1 MAAPKYYEVKAE
13 VVSVKELKHNLITA
27 VLRSKE
33 IAKKTKPGQFI
44 TIQVNNKD
52 ESVPVLRRPFA
63 VSYTNGNEF
72 EIIFDV
78 VGRGT
83 DILKRMLKV
92 GEKIN
97 ILGPLGNGFNTK
109 VNGKEKLLLAG
120 GVGIAPIKKLMQ
132 YFTDKGD
139 QVTLIWGNRDKSGF
153 FDIDFFMDQNI
164 KLFAATNDGSLGFE
178 GNVLDILKAEIKNS
192 NLKKINDYNIYVVG
206 PNPMMRAVADYVAE
220 NEHYC
225 QVSLE
230 VVMACGI
237 GVCQGCAVKKK
248 KEDGYY
254 LTCVDGPVFNSCSI
268 EIP

>member
-1 MAAPKYYEVKAE
+1 MKEPKYYEVKAE
-13 VVSVKELKHNLITA
+13 VVSVRELKHNVVTA
-27 VLRSKE
+27 ILRSKE
-33 IAKKTKPGQFI
+33 IADKTKPGQFVN
-44 TIQVNNKD
+44 IQVNNKN
-52 ESVPVLRRPFA
+52 ETVPVLRRPFA
-63 VSYTNGNEF
+63 VSYTDGDNF

-83 DILKRMLKV
+83 NILKDMLVV
-92 GEKIN
+92 GEQVN
-97 ILGPLGNGFNTK
+97 VLGPLGNGFDIN

-164 KLFAATNDGSLGFE
+164 KIFVATDDGSLGFE
-178 GNVLDILKAEIKNS
+178 GNVLDILKSEIKNN

-206 PNPMMRAVADYVAE
+206 PNPMMKAVADYCSE
-220 NEHYC
+220 MDHYC

-230 VVMACGI
+230 TPMACGI

-254 LTCVDGPVFNSCSI
+254 LTCVDGPVFNSCDV

>member
-1 MAAPKYYEVKAE
+1 MTAPKYYEVQAE
-13 VVSVKELKHNLITA
+13 VISVKEMKHNLITA
-27 VLRSKE
+27 ILKSAK
-33 IAKKTKPGQFI
+33 IAKNTKPGQFI
-44 TIQVNNKD
+44 TIQVMNQD
-52 ESVPVLRRPFA
+52 ETVPVLRRPFA
-63 VSYTNGNEF
+63 VSYVKGNEF

-83 DILKRMLKV
+83 DILKRMLKAK
-92 GEKIN
+92 EKIN

-109 VNGKEKLLLAG
+109 VNGKEKLLIAG

-164 KLFAATNDGSLGFE
+164 KFFVATDDGSLGFE
-178 GNVLDILKAEIKNS
+178 GNVLDILKAEIKNN

-206 PNPMMRAVADYVAE
+206 PNPMMKAVVDYVTKMK
-220 NEHYC
+220 HYC

-230 VVMACGI
+230 APMACGI

-248 KEDGYY
+248 KEDGYL
-254 LTCVDGPVFNSCSI
+254 LTCVDGPVFNSCEI

>member
-1 MAAPKYYEVKAE
+1 MTSTKYYEVQAK
-13 VVSVKELKHNLITA
+13 VVSVKEMNHSVIVATLKS
-27 VLRSKE
+27 SK
-33 IAKKTKPGQFI
+33 IAKNTKPGQFI

-52 ESVPVLRRPFA
+52 ESIPVLRRPFA
-63 VSYTNGNEF
+63 VSYTNGDEF

-97 ILGPLGNGFNTK
+97 VLGPLGNGFNTK
-109 VNGKEKLLLAG
+109 INGKEKLLLAG

-153 FDIDFFMDQNI
+153 FDIDFFMDQDI
-164 KLFAATNDGSLGFE
+164 KLFVTTDDGSLGFE
-178 GNVLDILKAEIKNS
+178 GNVLDILKAEIKNN
-192 NLKKINDYNIYVVG
+192 NLKKINDYNIYAVG
-206 PNPMMRAVADYVAE
+206 PNPMMEAVSNYVSE
-220 NEHYC
+220 MDHYC
-225 QVSLE
+225 QISLE
-230 VVMACGI
+230 TPMACGI
-237 GVCQGCAVKKK
+237 GVCQGCAVQKK

-254 LTCVDGPVFNSCSI
+254 LTCVDGPVFNSCDV

>member
-1 MAAPKYYEVKAE
+1 MTESKYHEVQAE
-13 VVSVKELKHNLITA
+13 VVSVKELKHNVIEA

-33 IAKKTKPGQFI
+33 IAKNTKPGQFI
-44 TIQVNNKD
+44 TIQVTNKD

-63 VSYTNGNEF
+63 VSYTKGDDF
-72 EIIFDV
+72 QIIFDV

-83 DILKRMLKV
+83 DILKDMLKA
-92 GEKIN
+92 GKKIN
-97 ILGPLGNGFNTK
+97 VLGPLGNGFNTK

-120 GVGIAPIKKLMQ
+120 GIGIAPIKKLMQ
-132 YFTDKGD
+132 HFTEKGD

-164 KLFAATNDGSLGFE
+164 KLFVATDDGSLGFE
-178 GNVLDILKAEIKNS
+178 GNVLDILKAEIKNN

-206 PNPMMRAVADYVAE
+206 PGPMMKAVADYCTE
-220 NEHYC
+220 MDHYC

-230 VVMACGI
+230 TPMACGI

-248 KEDGYY
+248 KEDGYF
-254 LTCVDGPVFNSCSI
+254 LTCVDGPVFNSCSV